1 MTAQVTDQTKVV
13 DQRFRS
19 SEWGP
24 ESSEGMVKMVRGL
37 PLPIAKDLT
46 LGDMIDATP
55 TDGIC
60 KVMLEEKLFETWS
73 FKRSVLIGDGKL
85 RLILFSCNFA
95 LYLCPLCKLT
105 CFVLTG
111 NF

>member
-1 MTAQVTDQTKVV
+1 
-13 DQRFRS
+13 
-19 SEWGP
+19 
-24 ESSEGMVKMVRGL
+24 MVRGL

-73 FKRSVLIGDGKL
+73 FKRSVLIGDGKS
-85 RLILFSCNFA
+85 RQDVFSCFFTLSKSDA
-95 LYLCPLCKLT
+95 FGFCMSKLT
-105 CFVLTG
+105 LLVVFG
-111 NF
+111 NFQRVTRYKAGSAYR